1 MACTGECQVPYF
13 LLLSGRCSSGK
24 AETGLLAGMET
35 HDGLRSLGLP
45 GQGES
50 TALGG
55 LRRGIQGVQ
64 SQVPEALYAVAAP
77 ITIRA
82 PSDTDS

>member
-1 MACTGECQVPYF
+1 
-13 LLLSGRCSSGK
+13 
-24 AETGLLAGMET
+24 MET

>member
-1 MACTGECQVPYF
+1 MESLGEREVPDF
-13 LLLSGRCSSGK
+13 LLLSGRYSSGK

-50 TALGG
+50 TALGR

-77 ITIRA
+77 ITMPR
-82 PSDTDS
+82 TL

>member
-1 MACTGECQVPYF
+1 
-13 LLLSGRCSSGK
+13 
-24 AETGLLAGMET
+24 MET

-55 LRRGIQGVQ
+55 LRGGIQGVQ
-64 SQVPEALYAVAAP
+64 PQVPKALYAVAAE
-77 ITIRA
+77 IETAYTR
-82 PSDTDS
+82 SL

>member
-1 MACTGECQVPYF
+1 MACTGERQVPYF

-35 HDGLRSLGLP
+35 RDGLRSPGLP
-45 GQGES
+45 GHGES

-55 LRRGIQGVQ
+55 LRGGIQGIQ
-64 SQVPEALYAVAAP
+64 PQVPEALYAVAAE
-77 ITIRA
+77 IETAYTR
-82 PSDTDS
+82 SL